1 MEETPFTRLLELC
14 RILRK
19 TSSRKMKIRLVADFL
34 RGLRPDEVAPAVL
47 LLVGSVFPECDER
60 SLDVGFETVRRV
72 VRSWRQKPLVEK
84 PLTILGVHR
93 LLTEIAEASGPG
105 SRGRKERLLE
115 ALFSRA
121 SRDEL
126 DLLVHIIFGEVR
138 VGVNEGVMLEAVSE
152 ASGVDVETLRR
163 ALMLTGDLGE
173 VARRALLEGVEG
185 VRDVRLRM
193 FHPLKP
199 MLAATARDVE
209 EALREH
215 GGLTAFEYKFDG
227 ARIQIHVHGGNVRI
241 FSRRMSDVT
250 GSLPDIVE
258 LVAGQVHSR
267 DVILEGEVVAV
278 GEDGRPL
285 PFQDLMRRFRRVR
298 DVEEM
303 VRLIPLRLH
312 LFDILYLDGRLLID
326 EPYRERWRLLES
338 VCPEELLAKRI
349 VTDDVGE
356 AEEFFR
362 RALEEGHE
370 GVMAKRLD
378 SPYTP
383 GRRGKLWLKVKPAE
397 TLDVVIVAAEW
408 GHGRRRGW
416 LSNYHLAVRDGDGFS
431 MVGKTFKGLT
441 DEEFEWMTR
450 RLLELRV
457 RETPTTVYVRP
468 EIVVEV
474 AFNEVQRSPHYPS
487 GYALRFARIKRI
499 RLDKGPEDADTL
511 DRLRELYERQF
522 RYKAK
527 PTDTLERKI
536 SDRPGRL
543 ETHKTHIKH

>member
-1 MEETPFTRLLELC
+1 M
-14 RILRK
+14 
-19 TSSRKMKIRLVADFL
+19 
-34 RGLRPDEVAPAVL
+34 
-47 LLVGSVFPECDER
+47 
-60 SLDVGFETVRRV
+60 
-72 VRSWRQKPLVEK
+72 
-84 PLTILGVHR
+84 
-93 LLTEIAEASGPG
+93 
-105 SRGRKERLLE
+105 
-115 ALFSRA
+115 
-121 SRDEL
+121 
-126 DLLVHIIFGEVR
+126 
-138 VGVNEGVMLEAVSE
+138 
-152 ASGVDVETLRR
+152 
-163 ALMLTGDLGE
+163 
-173 VARRALLEGVEG
+173 
-185 VRDVRLRM
+185 
-193 FHPLKP
+193 
-199 MLAATARDVE
+199 
-209 EALREH
+209 
-215 GGLTAFEYKFDG
+215 
-227 ARIQIHVHGGNVRI
+227 RI

-267 DVILEGEVVAV
+267 DMILEGEVVAV

-326 EPYRERWRLLES
+326 ESYRERWRLLES

-370 GVMAKRLD
+370 GLMAKRLD

-383 GRRGKLWLKVKPAE
+383 GRRGKLWLKIKPAE

-450 RLLELRV
+450 KLLELKV

-468 EIVVEV
+468 EVVVEV

-499 RLDKGPEDADTL
+499 RLDKGPKDADSL

-522 RYKAK
+522 RYKAR
-527 PTDTLERKI
+527 PT
-536 SDRPGRL
+536 
-543 ETHKTHIKH
+543 ET

>member
-1 MEETPFTRLLELC
+1 
-14 RILRK
+14 
-19 TSSRKMKIRLVADFL
+19 MKIRLVADFL

-60 SLDVGFETVRRV
+60 NLDVGFETVRRV

-152 ASGVDVETLRR
+152 ASGVDLETLRR

-173 VARRALLEGVEG
+173 VARRAMFGGVEA
-185 VRDVRLRM
+185 VRGVRLRM

-199 MLAATARDVE
+199 MLAASARDVG

-258 LVAGQVHSR
+258 LVAGQVHSK
-267 DVILEGEVVAV
+267 DAILEGEVVAV
-278 GEDGRPL
+278 GEDGKPL

-312 LFDILYLDGRLLID
+312 LFDVLYLDGRLLID

-362 RALEEGHE
+362 NALEEGHE
-370 GVMAKRLD
+370 GLMAKRLD

-383 GRRGKLWLKVKPAE
+383 GRRGKLWLKIKPAE

-416 LSNYHLAVRDGDGFS
+416 LSNYHLAVRNGDGFS

-441 DEEFEWMTR
+441 DEEFEWMTK
-450 RLLELRV
+450 RLLELKV
-457 RETPTTVYVRP
+457 HETPTTVYVRP

-536 SDRPGRL
+536 PDRPGRL